1 MSLCLVPSQSRKGQS
16 GYALRMPDP
25 RDEGEEHPILE
36 AFNAEG
42 VVEDPGDPEANEPSS
57 PAADADAPAPPG

>member
-1 MSLCLVPSQSRKGQS
+1 
-16 GYALRMPDP
+16 MPDP
-25 RDEGEEHPILE
+25 RDEDEEHPILE